1 MKNALVSLVAGAVI
15 AVLILLTVRAAADPQ
30 PAGLPMIAQA
40 STETSTAEHPYRPL
54 FSETMIAQADL
65 PLDAGAAP
73 AVTTPADAGSG
84 SATPA
89 PTQPSDALA
98 NPVDDPIEAYSDL
111 KAAKR
116 LGWAPFLLAI
126 VVMLTAAFARAGQ
139 KWPAVK
145 PLAWVA
151 KKKWALLAI
160 SGAGLVA
167 AASYNALA
175 LGGSA
180 YAALLAA
187 GTAVLALIRPTTPTS
202 ETSA

>member
-30 PAGLPMIAQA
+30 PVGLPMIAQA
-40 STETSTAEHPYRPL
+40 STAEHPY
-54 FSETMIAQADL
+54 SETLIAQADL
-65 PLDAGAAP
+65 PSDAGAA
-73 AVTTPADAGSG
+73 PADAGSG
-84 SATPA
+84 SAIVS
-89 PTQPSDALA
+89 TQPSDALA
-98 NPVDDPIEAYSDL
+98 NPIDDPIEAYSDL

-139 KWPAVK
+139 KWPTVK

-175 LGGSA
+175 LGGSP

-187 GTAVLALIRPTTPTS
+187 GGAVLALVMPK
-202 ETSA
+202 SAGAQ

>member
-30 PAGLPMIAQA
+30 PVGLPMIAQA

-54 FSETMIAQADL
+54 YSETMIAQADL
-65 PLDAGAAP
+65 PSDAGLALQPP
-73 AVTTPADAGSG
+73 ASDG
-84 SATPA
+84 SAALPA
-89 PTQPSDALA
+89 PESKPSDALA

-139 KWPAVK
+139 KWPTVK

-202 ETSA
+202 EAGS

>member
-1 MKNALVSLVAGAVI
+1 M
-15 AVLILLTVRAAADPQ
+15 LILLTVRAAADPQ
-30 PAGLPMIAQA
+30 APPIHALDAQIEAKQREIDANKIRIA
-40 STETSTAEHPYRPL
+40 EAEATLATHPYRDTL
-54 FSETMIAQADL
+54 VAQADL
-65 PLDAGAAP
+65 PSDAGLALQPP
-73 AVTTPADAGSG
+73 ASDG
-84 SATPA
+84 SAALPA
-89 PTQPSDALA
+89 LESKPSDALA

-139 KWPAVK
+139 KWPTVK

-187 GTAVLALIRPTTPTS
+187 GTAVLALIRPTAPTS
-202 ETSA
+202 EASA